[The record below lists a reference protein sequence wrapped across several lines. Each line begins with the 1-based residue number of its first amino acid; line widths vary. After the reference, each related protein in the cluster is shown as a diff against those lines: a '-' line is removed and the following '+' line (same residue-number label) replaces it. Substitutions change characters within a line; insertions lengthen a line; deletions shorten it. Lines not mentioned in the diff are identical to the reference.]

1 MAPPRI
7 ARALLALVAVA
18 GLASALQVT
27 PNSPC
32 AQICQDQPQFDV
44 SAPASSNTKNSDMFC
59 EDAHHHGAE
68 GSKWKDC
75 MTCLQTSDF
84 HQGDES
90 DQMWFLCKPS
100 NGLPSWLTLLTSS
113 A

>member
-7 ARALLALVAVA
+7 AQALLALLAAA
-18 GLASALQVT
+18 GLGSALQVT

-59 EDAHHHGAE
+59 EDADHHGAD

-84 HQGDES
+84 HQGEES
-90 DQMWFLCKPS
+90 DQMWFLCKPRAS
-100 NGLPSWLTLLTSS
+100 YPHR
-113 A
+113 